1 MEEERLVR
9 GSSWAVG
16 DGRRR
21 CTFNRL
27 SGSSALFPEADG
39 WVLGG
44 GAAADQKTQGC
55 LLPVLHPINSQLMII
70 YQRQAGVYLF
80 IIY

>member
-21 CTFNRL
+21 CPFNRL
-27 SGSSALFPEADG
+27 SGSLAHFPKVGG

-44 GAAADQKTQGC
+44 GAAADQKAQGC

-70 YQRQAGVYLF
+70 YHWQAGVYLF